1 MGSAGRP
8 SPNLNDTTFD
18 KAIGTAKL
26 LPVLQSISVGWGCT
40 QLLDSEVSIRKLLNP
55 RSKGVAIMTR
65 YLSLR
70 VVRWVTGICIV
81 LFVTYAMMF
90 YGAGDPVRRMYMS
103 SSDSQMWVDERMLE
117 ALRKK
122 YGLDKPFPEQFK
134 NYVSGL
140 LVGDWGRTLSQ
151 ERRPVWDIV
160 RARLPISMQLG
171 LAATVLIT
179 VVGIPL
185 GVLASLHHN
194 RPLDSAIVGFVAFA
208 NAVPQFVSAPMLMLL
223 LVLVLHVMDV
233 PYGWNGLFD
242 KQVILPVV
250 VMALGSVQG
259 VIRQTRAGMLEVMGS
274 DYIRTA
280 RAKGLTER
288 LVVFRHMLR
297 PVLIP
302 VVTSIG
308 LTMIAMVNGAIYVE
322 TIFNIPGLGHL
333 TVYGL
338 RFADYP
344 VIMAVVLIGTVI
356 VMVSNLLVDLV
367 YPLLDPRITRD

>member
-1 MGSAGRP
+1 
-8 SPNLNDTTFD
+8 
-18 KAIGTAKL
+18 
-26 LPVLQSISVGWGCT
+26 
-40 QLLDSEVSIRKLLNP
+40 
-55 RSKGVAIMTR
+55 MTR

-367 YPLLDPRITRD
+367 YPLLDPRITRE

>member
-1 MGSAGRP
+1 
-8 SPNLNDTTFD
+8 
-18 KAIGTAKL
+18 
-26 LPVLQSISVGWGCT
+26 
-40 QLLDSEVSIRKLLNP
+40 
-55 RSKGVAIMTR
+55 MTR
-65 YLSLR
+65 YLVLR
-70 VVRWVTGICIV
+70 IVRWVTGICIV

-103 SSDSQMWVDERMLE
+103 SSDSQMWVDERMIE

-140 LVGDWGRTLSQ
+140 VVGDWGRTLSQ
-151 ERRPVWDIV
+151 ERRPVWDMV
-160 RARLPISMQLG
+160 RAKLPISMQLG
-171 LAATVLIT
+171 LATTVLIT

-185 GVLASLHHN
+185 GVLAALHHN
-194 RPLDSAIVGFVAFA
+194 RPLDSAIVGFVAFI
-208 NAVPQFVSAPMLMLL
+208 NALPQFVTAPMLMLL
-223 LVLVLHVMDV
+223 LVLGLHVMDV

-242 KQVILPVV
+242 KQAILPVV

-280 RAKGLTER
+280 RAKGLPER
-288 LVVFRHMLR
+288 LVVLRHMLR

-308 LTMIAMVNGAIYVE
+308 LTMIALVNGAIYVE
-322 TIFNIPGLGHL
+322 TIFNIPGFGHL
-333 TVYGL
+333 TVQGL

-367 YPLLDPRITRD
+367 YPLLDPRVTHD